1 MSYGGW
7 SAFIAE
13 NGLQV
18 GAVTAVTLL
27 SGERQMAMRLLHG
40 AMAGVAT
47 DVAFNGVRMLN
58 LNRGAMQAG
67 VGMGTVVAVDA
78 LGRVMR

>member
-1 MSYGGW
+1 
-7 SAFIAE
+7 
-13 NGLQV
+13 
-18 GAVTAVTLL
+18 
-27 SGERQMAMRLLHG
+27 MAMRLLHG

-67 VGMGTVVAVDA
+67 VGMGTVVVVDA